1 MTLSSRVLILY
12 QKSMLEAHVLTDG
25 LAGAENRMIGII
37 ALHHKSDRERHFP
50 LGLLEKGL
58 NIKIEETWG
67 HVTEQFSSLDV
78 VFLFCLY
85 NQIQIQTGRTGSW
98 SLFHVAFA
106 QDVNYN
112 H

>member
-1 MTLSSRVLILY
+1 M
-12 QKSMLEAHVLTDG
+12 LTDG
-25 LAGAENRMIGII
+25 LAGAEKRMIGII

-67 HVTEQFSSLDV
+67 YLTEKLSSLDV
-78 VFLFCLY
+78 VLVTSFLFCLY
-85 NQIQIQTGRTGSW
+85 NQIQIQRDRRGSW

-106 QDVNYN
+106 QDVDYI
-112 H
+112 HSLMIISSPCSK